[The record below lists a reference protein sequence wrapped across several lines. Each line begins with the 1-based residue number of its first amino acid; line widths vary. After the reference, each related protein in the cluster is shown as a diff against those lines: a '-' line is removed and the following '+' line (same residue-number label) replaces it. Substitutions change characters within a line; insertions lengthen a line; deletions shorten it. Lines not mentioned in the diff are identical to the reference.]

1 MSLRIIIATIVVL
14 LLGLPAFAT
23 EHVVDQKDLAFS
35 VDTLTVA
42 VGDTIKFTNSDRTT
56 HHIWT
61 SDNGLNIS
69 SPALKPGDAYSV
81 KLVKAGT
88 YTFQCHI
95 HPKMK
100 LVVTVQ

>member
-1 MSLRIIIATIVVL
+1 MFLRIMIAAIALFLSGV
-14 LLGLPAFAT
+14 PAFAA

-35 VDTLTVA
+35 VDALTVA

-61 SDNGLNIS
+61 SDNGLNVS
-69 SPALKPGDAYSV
+69 SPALKPGDSYSV

-100 LVVTVQ
+100 IVVTVQ

>member
-1 MSLRIIIATIVVL
+1 MIFRTILAMILLCASSLQARA
-14 LLGLPAFAT
+14 A

-35 VDTLTVA
+35 VDTITVA

-61 SDNGLNIS
+61 NDNGLNIS

-100 LVVTVQ
+100 LIVTVQ